1 MNFRLGFKEYFDSK
15 QVLREMAEVS
25 FNCTTRHEII
35 RYCKVPFILT
45 ESLTKTYVSIKPRDI
60 ISVNWSTDQSGNR
73 LIESVKLSNKDGQV
87 ELTPSWDAKKIKSWI
102 EHNSIQ
108 LV

>member
-25 FNCTTRHEII
+25 FDCTTKHEII

-45 ESLTKTYVSIKPRDI
+45 ENLTKTYVSIKPRDVV
-60 ISVNWSTDQSGNR
+60 SVHWTTDSLGNR
-73 LIESVKLSNKDGQV
+73 IIESIKLSNKEGEV
-87 ELTPSWDAKKIKSWI
+87 NLTPTWDSKKIKSWI

>member
-1 MNFRLGFKEYFDSK
+1 MNFKLGFKEYFDSK

-25 FNCTTRHEII
+25 FDCTTQHEII
-35 RYCKVPFILT
+35 RYCKVPFLIK
-45 ESLTKTYVSIKPRDI
+45 ENLTKTYVSIKPRDVV
-60 ISVNWSTDQSGNR
+60 SVHWSTDASGNR
-73 LIESVKLSNKDGQV
+73 IIETVKLTNKEGNC
-87 ELTPSWDAKKIKSWI
+87 ELTPSWDSKKIKSWI